1 MYAFDDTHFGEII
14 VKRDDKSKLG
24 DVKSHWTKYSQL
36 IKRGIPP
43 AQYDVSSK

>member
-1 MYAFDDTHFGEII
+1 MYAFDDHFGEIS
-14 VKRDDKSKLG
+14 VKLEDKSKLG
-24 DVKSHWTKYSQL
+24 DMKSHWTKYSQL